1 MTAKFDVGEMY
12 LRALQRAAQGTN
24 NSHIVSGEPVV
35 EEKANGNA
43 LAEFLRLADISQVQF
58 AEQIGLRQPSISRL
72 ISGMQNPSA
81 TTTRKIQ
88 SATQGAVGPSDWGP
102 VKKRRRAALG
112 V

>member
-1 MTAKFDVGEMY
+1 MR
-12 LRALQRAAQGTN
+12 LR
-24 NSHIVSGEPVV
+24 
-35 EEKANGNA
+35 
-43 LAEFLRLADISQVQF
+43 EFLRVTATPQTRF
-58 AEQIGLRQPSISRL
+58 AAQIGLRQPSVSRL